1 MEVSICMTEEEEQ
14 LVNRYAKRHGI
25 SLAEAFKRALF
36 EQEQMEEDEAEFKS
50 LKGIAGKPLD
60 IDEIRKERLRL

>member
-1 MEVSICMTEEEEQ
+1 MEVSIGMTEEEEQ

-36 EQEQMEEDEAEFKS
+36 EQEQMEDEAEFKS
-50 LKGIAGKPLD
+50 LKSIAGKPLD